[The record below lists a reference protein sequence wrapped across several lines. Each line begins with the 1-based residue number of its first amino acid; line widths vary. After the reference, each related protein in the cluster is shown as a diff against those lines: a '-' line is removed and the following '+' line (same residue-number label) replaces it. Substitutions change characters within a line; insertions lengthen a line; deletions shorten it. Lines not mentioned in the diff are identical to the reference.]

1 MAAAGED
8 DGTGRT
14 TARKRRYSGQKLLLP
29 AVVLPCG
36 DAADKRGRDMQDLI
50 DSISRIE
57 EATVAVQKSAEEEKK
72 RIEAEMKAKQ
82 QAFDEALEEETQK
95 KLAEIQAKAKAAV
108 EAEIKKQQ
116 TAAEQ
121 EEERLTELFEKQHA
135 KWSEEIARKVIG
147 G

>member
-1 MAAAGED
+1 
-8 DGTGRT
+8 
-14 TARKRRYSGQKLLLP
+14 
-29 AVVLPCG
+29 
-36 DAADKRGRDMQDLI
+36 MQDLI